1 MGGPPRGRPA
11 AALQPVEDAWKPA
24 LPLQAGVPAWVWARI
39 GRAVDRGVGVRDKRA
54 LPDGRRGLAGPV
66 LAAGS
71 PARTVP
77 TQGLPGGAVGPS
89 LQEKRTYSEPRAEDL
104 SPAGAESRSRSA
116 TPPPSSG
123 RGGGPHAVP
132 VPGSAPPAT
141 ARLGLVGFP
150 GAHVR
155 LAFSAAFL
163 VKAPNRHQACLRND
177 RCISVRSA
185 FRLSAGN
192 HCL

>member
-54 LPDGRRGLAGPV
+54 LPDGRRGLAGSV

-89 LQEKRTYSEPRAEDL
+89 LQEKRTYSEPR
-104 SPAGAESRSRSA
+104 
-116 TPPPSSG
+116 
-123 RGGGPHAVP
+123 V
-132 VPGSAPPAT
+132 
-141 ARLGLVGFP
+141 
-150 GAHVR
+150 
-155 LAFSAAFL
+155 
-163 VKAPNRHQACLRND
+163 
-177 RCISVRSA
+177 
-185 FRLSAGN
+185 
-192 HCL
+192 

>member
-1 MGGPPRGRPA
+1 MRGEDHSQALAWAALPA
-11 AALQPVEDAWKPA
+11 AAPQPPCS
-24 LPLQAGVPAWVWARI
+24 LSRM
-39 GRAVDRGVGVRDKRA
+39 RGNPRCLCRLASQPG